1 MLTLILLIFLFVAKY
16 TIKELFSLQIIK
28 LLVEHPQTRQIILI
42 TISTDMLLIKTQ
54 KSASLSLK

>member
-1 MLTLILLIFLFVAKY
+1 MLTLILLIFLFVAKN

-42 TISTDMLLIKTQ
+42 TISTDMLMIKTQ